1 MNLMN
6 CLFSWKIPDAA
17 RICAAG
23 LCLLAGMAFGQQ
35 FSVTNWGH
43 KDGLPSTTVYAIT
56 QTTDGFLWVGTGD
69 GLIRFDGFQFVQT
82 ELHGL
87 GRQSLGPV
95 TALACLSTGGL
106 AIGTSNGLFIRWD
119 GNRAISTL
127 LSSSVESIKEPGDH
141 SVEVRTRSKIF
152 RLAAEDL
159 AVISSADN
167 NSTQITAADKFS
179 NAKASRVEE
188 QSLVPRML
196 REISHESAIR
206 KLIRDASGATWVGTE
221 NQGLFRVPPEGTIG
235 DAQHFTQA
243 TGLPSNHIWDVF
255 EDREGN
261 LWAGTQNGLAR
272 LRQDKFI
279 TYTQRD
285 GLLSDIATTLAPA
298 AGGGIWIGS
307 QSGLEHFGRSGG
319 APRVLLKGT
328 AVTNLLPLMDGTMLI
343 SERSGTQKLI
353 QHETS
358 LTAAGSEMEHMEQMA
373 QSANGDLWAFG
384 EGTGL
389 RHLRGGSKSER
400 VNEPAL
406 AGQFV
411 SSMHGGES
419 DQVWLGLA
427 NGDVIKRPP
436 AGSRIFTTADGLPGA
451 AIRFL
456 SPQPDGTLWAASDR
470 GLLHFDG
477 ERFHCWDRSSGLP
490 GDRLIWALPDQH
502 GNVWLGYSTGVARF
516 NIGELLHSSSS
527 VQALHYDFFD
537 DGDGL
542 KSNPEAYG
550 ASPVALTSDGRL
562 WVSMSEGIGMI
573 DPAHI
578 HRNTFIPPVHVLE
591 LIADGRSMSPASGMK
606 LPAHTG
612 NLQISYTGIS
622 LTEPRKVHF
631 RYRLVGFETG
641 WQDAG
646 TRRSAFYTNLRPG
659 HYRFQVLA
667 ANNDGI
673 WNETGDSCPFEILPA
688 FYQRPWFFAMA
699 SFAALSLAF
708 MTYRLRVRLAAK
720 GIQTRY
726 EERLAERTRIAQD
739 LHDNLVQEMMGISL
753 QLEIADEVTTS
764 QSISKG
770 PIRRALDLSR
780 TSLANGRNALHLL
793 RQKPFSRADI
803 EGTLMDTVQSATG
816 SHGRMRFTASGQ
828 ERLIQPISGE
838 EMLQIVREALRN
850 AIQHAGQTEVAVRM
864 EYGVK
869 FLLIAVIDQG
879 PGISGDILQ
888 SGKPGH
894 FGIQGMRERAARMGS
909 SLTAR
914 SAPAIGTEW
923 TLIVP
928 AKIAYEPESSMP
940 LSSSFVQSLR
950 RMLGRKGRS

>member
-1 MNLMN
+1 MFMSRL
-6 CLFSWKIPDAA
+6 SAWKVADVA
-17 RICAAG
+17 RICTAG
-23 LCLLAGMAFGQQ
+23 LCLMATAAFSQQ
-35 FSVTNWGH
+35 FSITNWGH

-56 QTTDGFLWVGTGD
+56 QTADGFLWIGTGD
-69 GLIRFDGFQFVQT
+69 GLIRFDGFQFVPT
-82 ELHGL
+82 ELRGL
-87 GRQSLGPV
+87 GNLSLGQV
-95 TALACLSTGGL
+95 TALAPISRGSL
-106 AIGTSNGLFIRWD
+106 AIGTSNGLLIRWD
-119 GNRAISTL
+119 GNLAISKEL
-127 LSSSVESIKEPGDH
+127 NSPVESIQEIDKQ
-141 SVEVRTRSKIF
+141 SLLVQTRSKMSRF
-152 RLAAEDL
+152 AEEGL
-159 AVISSADN
+159 TVISSSDSKDAETLATGN
-167 NSTQITAADKFS
+167 FPG
-179 NAKASRVEE
+179 AKGQRVER
-188 QSLVPRML
+188 QSLARGML
-196 REISHESAIR
+196 RGIPVESNIR
-206 KLIRDASGATWVGTE
+206 KTIQDASGATWIGTE
-221 NQGLFRVPPEGTIG
+221 NQGLYRVVPEGTDG
-235 DAQHFTQA
+235 SAQHFTQS
-243 TGLPSNHIWDVF
+243 TGLPSNHIWDIF

-261 LWAGTQNGLAR
+261 IWAGTQNGLAR

-285 GLLSDIATTLAPA
+285 GLLSDIVTALAPA

-307 QSGLEHFGRSGG
+307 QSGLERFTGSGDK
-319 APRVLLKGT
+319 PQILLRGT
-328 AVTNLLPLMDGTMLI
+328 AVTSLLPLIDGTVLI
-343 SERSGTQKLI
+343 STRSGTQKLI

-358 LTAAGSEMEHMEQMA
+358 LTAAGAEIEHVEQMA
-373 QSANGDLWAFG
+373 QSRNGDLWAFG

-389 RHLRGGSKSER
+389 WYLRNGSKPER

-411 SSMHGGES
+411 SSMHGGEN
-419 DQVWLGLA
+419 DQVWLGLMS
-427 NGDVIKRPP
+427 GDVIKRPP
-436 AGSRIFTTADGLPGA
+436 AGSHIYTAADGVSGG

-470 GLLHFDG
+470 GLLYFDG
-477 ERFHCWDRSSGLP
+477 ERFRSWDRSSGLP
-490 GDRLIWALPDQH
+490 GDRLIWALPDKH

-516 NIGELLHSSSS
+516 NIDELLHPSTRG
-527 VQALHYDFFD
+527 QRYDFYD

-550 ASPVALTSDGRL
+550 TSPVALTADGRL
-562 WVSMSEGIGMI
+562 WISMSEGIGAI

-591 LIADGRSMSPASGMK
+591 LIADGRSISPTSGVK

-631 RYRLVGFETG
+631 RYRLVGFEPR

-673 WNETGDSCPFEILPA
+673 WNEAGDSFAFEILPA
-688 FYQRPWFFAMA
+688 FYQTTWFLVIA
-699 SFAALSLAF
+699 SLATLSLAF
-708 MTYRLRVRLAAK
+708 MTYQLRVRLAAK
-720 GIQTRY
+720 KLQRLY
-726 EERLAERTRIAQD
+726 EERMAERTRIAQD

-764 QSISKG
+764 ESIAKG

-780 TSLANGRNALHLL
+780 TSLANGRNALHVL
-793 RQKPFSRADI
+793 RQRPFSRADI
-803 EGTLMDTVQSATG
+803 ESTLKDTVQSAAG
-816 SHGRMRFTASGQ
+816 SDGKMQFAASGI

-864 EYGVK
+864 EYGAK
-869 FLLIAVIDQG
+869 FLSIAVSDHGQ
-879 PGISGDILQ
+879 GISEDVLQ
-888 SGKPGH
+888 GGRPGH
-894 FGIQGMRERAARMGS
+894 FGIQGMRERAEQMGS
-909 SLTAR
+909 SLIAR
-914 SAPAIGTEW
+914 SAPSAGTEW

-928 AKIAYEPESSMP
+928 AKIAYEPENSMS
-940 LSSSFVQSLR
+940 LSSSFVQSLK
-950 RMLGRKGRS
+950 RMVGRKDRS